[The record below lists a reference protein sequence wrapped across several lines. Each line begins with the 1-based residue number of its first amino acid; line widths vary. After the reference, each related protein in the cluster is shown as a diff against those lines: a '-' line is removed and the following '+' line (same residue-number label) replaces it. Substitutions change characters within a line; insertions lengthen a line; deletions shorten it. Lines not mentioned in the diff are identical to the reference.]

1 MKKIIYF
8 MAGTFILIYM
18 LQFLDTKYKNKS
30 YKYNIF
36 NKIKIPLLASAI
48 VGLTT
53 QYICDPNISSTITQD
68 IFTEIPNF

>member
-1 MKKIIYF
+1 

-30 YKYNIF
+30 YKYNLF

-53 QYICDPNISSTITQD
+53 QYICDPNISSTATQE

>member
-18 LQFLDTKYKNKS
+18 LQLLDTKYKNKS

-36 NKIKIPLLASAI
+36 NKTKIPLLAAAI

-53 QYICDPNISSTITQD
+53 QYICEPKKLSTVTQD